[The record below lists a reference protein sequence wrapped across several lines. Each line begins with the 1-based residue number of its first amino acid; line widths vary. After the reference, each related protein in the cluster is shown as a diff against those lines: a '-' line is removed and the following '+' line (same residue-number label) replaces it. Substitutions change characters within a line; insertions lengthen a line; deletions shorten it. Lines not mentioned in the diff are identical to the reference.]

1 MKLYQEWMTDYEYF
15 GDDYPNNVLLDD
27 AKRRFEMQKQSLE
40 GKNALIDGISE
51 RIVVQNHTNP
61 LNQSKYDK
69 KLSFDIESKVRT
81 GSIVEFDNKKWLVVS
96 KIFDKQAYKVGSVL
110 ECINTIQLNK
120 DGILYDIP
128 YVVFDN
134 TALTRMGTES
144 TKFFDVPQS
153 RMMIMIQDNSINR
166 QINRSDVFTLYDKDG
181 VKDNY
186 EILDINRARVPGLII
201 FELQWSAENQEIPT
215 YSISIT
221 NGTDIQLTLAHTLQL
236 NVQVYK
242 DDELIS
248 PTPSQIIYK
257 SSDNSIAEVDNTGLI
272 QSINEGDA
280 IITVKYGDL
289 STNINI
295 SVVDDAENNYI
306 ARIVNSPTSIVKGWS
321 ENFIGK
327 FYNNGI
333 DINTEETHFYLT
345 ADDGVSDTTL
355 ATITYQDTNGNC
367 TILAGNKTGY
377 VKLWFKNTD
386 ESIVSEPYRIKICNI
401 Y

>member
-1 MKLYQEWMTDYEYF
+1 MKDAFVNDFCDNPSYRESYFNDSNKITDIQVLDTKYSYIKTIWVKEEDGLKI
-15 GDDYPNNVLLDD
+15 GD
-27 AKRRFEMQKQSLE
+27 
-40 GKNALIDGISE
+40 II
-51 RIVVQNHTNP
+51 
-61 LNQSKYDK
+61 
-69 KLSFDIESKVRT
+69 
-81 GSIVEFDNKKWLVVS
+81 EFDNKKW
-96 KIFDKQAYKVGSVL
+96 ICEDANFNGIHYVGTINECKNVL
-110 ECINTIQLNK
+110 TLNK
-120 DGILYDIP
+120 NGVLYQIP
-128 YVVFDN
+128 YAVLDN
-134 TALTRMGTES
+134 VALTRMREDDN
-144 TKFFDVPQS
+144 KFFSVPES
-153 RMMIMIQDNSINR
+153 MMMIMVADTEITRLIQRNEK
-166 QINRSDVFTLYDKDG
+166 FTLYNNNNI
-181 VKDNY
+181 KDNY
-186 EILDINRARVPGLII
+186 KIIDINRVRKPGLII
-201 FELQWSAENQEIPT
+201 FELAWVATDQQLPNYELI
-215 YSISIT
+215 IT
-221 NGTDIQLTLAHTLQL
+221 NGDNLEITLTQTIQL
-236 NVQVYK
+236 NVQVFENGK
-242 DDELIS
+242 LLS

-272 QSINEGDA
+272 QPINEGDA